1 MTSLMTKFQKIR
13 NVIKHKLHVDDN
25 KLNFIFDSALE
36 MTEGNVEIY
45 SLTKD
50 IRDNFDK
57 DEILEIF
64 EYMWSVMLADGEID
78 DYESALMSKLVGLFH
93 LTGKESAEAKK
104 RLCLIIKKFF
114 FFNRFLDSEKIFLC
128 FIDLLAT
135 LFLHNLKL
143 EGFKLFLIN
152 LITSSSVL
160 PVFS

>member
-1 MTSLMTKFQKIR
+1 MLKIFSKMKERQELTDDEKHILTVSILIECAKGDNDFSDEEISKIR

-78 DYESALMSKLVGLFH
+78 DYESALMTKLVGLFH

-104 RLCLIIKKFF
+104 KAM
-114 FFNRFLDSEKIFLC
+114 S
-128 FIDLLAT
+128 
-135 LFLHNLKL
+135 HN
-143 EGFKLFLIN
+143 
-152 LITSSSVL
+152 
-160 PVFS
+160 

>member
-1 MTSLMTKFQKIR
+1 MKERQELTDDEKHILIVSILIECAKGDNDFSDDEILKIK

-36 MTEGNVEIY
+36 MTEGNVELY

-50 IRDNFDK
+50 IRDHFDK

-78 DYESALMSKLVGLFH
+78 DYESALMTKLVGLFH

-104 RLCLIIKKFF
+104 KAMSQ
-114 FFNRFLDSEKIFLC
+114 N
-128 FIDLLAT
+128 
-135 LFLHNLKL
+135 
-143 EGFKLFLIN
+143 
-152 LITSSSVL
+152 
-160 PVFS
+160 

>member
-1 MTSLMTKFQKIR
+1 MKERQELTDDEKPILIVSILPECAKGANDFSDDEISKIK

-36 MTEGNVEIY
+36 MTEGNVELY

-50 IRDNFDK
+50 IRDHFDK

-78 DYESALMSKLVGLFH
+78 DYESALMTKLVGLFH

-104 RLCLIIKKFF
+104 KAMSQ
-114 FFNRFLDSEKIFLC
+114 N
-128 FIDLLAT
+128 
-135 LFLHNLKL
+135 
-143 EGFKLFLIN
+143 
-152 LITSSSVL
+152 
-160 PVFS
+160 

>member
-1 MTSLMTKFQKIR
+1 MKERQELTDDEKHILIVSILIECAKGDNDFSDDEISKIK

-36 MTEGNVEIY
+36 MTEGSVELY

-50 IRDNFDK
+50 IRDHFDK

-78 DYESALMSKLVGLFH
+78 DYESALMTKLVGLFH

-104 RLCLIIKKFF
+104 KAMSQ
-114 FFNRFLDSEKIFLC
+114 N
-128 FIDLLAT
+128 
-135 LFLHNLKL
+135 
-143 EGFKLFLIN
+143 
-152 LITSSSVL
+152 
-160 PVFS
+160 

>member
-1 MTSLMTKFQKIR
+1 MKERQELTDDEKHILTVSILIECAKGDNDFSDEEISKIR

-50 IRDNFDK
+50 IRDNFEK
-57 DEILEIF
+57 EEILEIF

-104 RLCLIIKKFF
+104 KAM
-114 FFNRFLDSEKIFLC
+114 S
-128 FIDLLAT
+128 
-135 LFLHNLKL
+135 HN
-143 EGFKLFLIN
+143 
-152 LITSSSVL
+152 
-160 PVFS
+160 

>member
-1 MTSLMTKFQKIR
+1 MLKLFSKMKERQELTDDEKHILIVSILIECAKGDNDFSDDEISKIK

-36 MTEGNVEIY
+36 MTEGNVELY

-50 IRDNFDK
+50 IRDHFDK

-78 DYESALMSKLVGLFH
+78 DYESALMTKLVGLFH

-104 RLCLIIKKFF
+104 KAM
-114 FFNRFLDSEKIFLC
+114 S
-128 FIDLLAT
+128 
-135 LFLHNLKL
+135 HN
-143 EGFKLFLIN
+143 
-152 LITSSSVL
+152 
-160 PVFS
+160 

>member
-1 MTSLMTKFQKIR
+1 MLKLFSKMKERQELTDDEKHILVVSILIECAKGDNDFSDEEISKIK

-50 IRDNFDK
+50 IRDHFDK

-78 DYESALMSKLVGLFH
+78 DYESALMTKLVGLFH

-104 RLCLIIKKFF
+104 KAM
-114 FFNRFLDSEKIFLC
+114 S
-128 FIDLLAT
+128 
-135 LFLHNLKL
+135 HN
-143 EGFKLFLIN
+143 
-152 LITSSSVL
+152 
-160 PVFS
+160 

>member
-1 MTSLMTKFQKIR
+1 MKERQELTDDEKHILTVSILIECAKGDNDFSDEEISKIR

-93 LTGKESAEAKK
+93 LTGKELLLRPRK
-104 RLCLIIKKFF
+104 RLCLKIKKFF
-114 FFNRFLDSEKIFLC
+114 FF
-128 FIDLLAT
+128 
-135 LFLHNLKL
+135 
-143 EGFKLFLIN
+143 
-152 LITSSSVL
+152 
-160 PVFS
+160 

>member
-1 MTSLMTKFQKIR
+1 MLKLFSKMKERQELTDDEKHILIVSILIECAKGDNDFSDDEISKIK

-36 MTEGNVEIY
+36 MTEGNVELY

-50 IRDNFDK
+50 IRDHFDK

-78 DYESALMSKLVGLFH
+78 DYESALMTKLVGLFH

-104 RLCLIIKKFF
+104 KAMSQ
-114 FFNRFLDSEKIFLC
+114 N
-128 FIDLLAT
+128 
-135 LFLHNLKL
+135 
-143 EGFKLFLIN
+143 
-152 LITSSSVL
+152 
-160 PVFS
+160 

>member
-1 MTSLMTKFQKIR
+1 MLKLFSKMKERQELTDDEKHILTVSILIECAKGDNDFSDEEISKIR

-50 IRDNFDK
+50 IRDNFEK
-57 DEILEIF
+57 EEILEIF

-104 RLCLIIKKFF
+104 KAM
-114 FFNRFLDSEKIFLC
+114 S
-128 FIDLLAT
+128 
-135 LFLHNLKL
+135 HN
-143 EGFKLFLIN
+143 
-152 LITSSSVL
+152 
-160 PVFS
+160 

>member
-1 MTSLMTKFQKIR
+1 MLKIFSKMKERQELTDDEKHILTVSILIECAKGDNDFSDEEISKIR

-104 RLCLIIKKFF
+104 KAMSQ
-114 FFNRFLDSEKIFLC
+114 N
-128 FIDLLAT
+128 
-135 LFLHNLKL
+135 
-143 EGFKLFLIN
+143 
-152 LITSSSVL
+152 
-160 PVFS
+160 

>member
-1 MTSLMTKFQKIR
+1 MKERQELTDDEKHIIIVSILIECAKRDNDFSDDEISKIK

-36 MTEGNVEIY
+36 MTEGNVELY

-50 IRDNFDK
+50 IRDHFDK

-78 DYESALMSKLVGLFH
+78 DYESALMTKLVGLFH

-104 RLCLIIKKFF
+104 KAMSQ
-114 FFNRFLDSEKIFLC
+114 N
-128 FIDLLAT
+128 
-135 LFLHNLKL
+135 
-143 EGFKLFLIN
+143 
-152 LITSSSVL
+152 
-160 PVFS
+160 

>member
-1 MTSLMTKFQKIR
+1 MLKLFSKMKEREELTDDEKHILVVSILIECAKGDNDFSDDEILKIK
-13 NVIKHKLHVDDN
+13 NVIKHKLHVDDD

-57 DEILEIF
+57 DEIIEIF

-78 DYESALMSKLVGLFH
+78 DYESALMTKLVGLFH

-104 RLCLIIKKFF
+104 KAMSQ
-114 FFNRFLDSEKIFLC
+114 N
-128 FIDLLAT
+128 
-135 LFLHNLKL
+135 
-143 EGFKLFLIN
+143 
-152 LITSSSVL
+152 
-160 PVFS
+160 

>member
-1 MTSLMTKFQKIR
+1 MLKLFSKMKERQELTDDEKHILTVSILIECAKGDNDFSDEEISKIR

-50 IRDNFDK
+50 IRDSFEK
-57 DEILEIF
+57 EEILEIF

-104 RLCLIIKKFF
+104 KAM
-114 FFNRFLDSEKIFLC
+114 S
-128 FIDLLAT
+128 
-135 LFLHNLKL
+135 HN
-143 EGFKLFLIN
+143 
-152 LITSSSVL
+152 
-160 PVFS
+160 

>member
-1 MTSLMTKFQKIR
+1 MKERQELTDDEKHILVVSILIECAKGDNDFSDDEISKIR

-50 IRDNFDK
+50 IRDHFDK

-104 RLCLIIKKFF
+104 KAMSQ
-114 FFNRFLDSEKIFLC
+114 N
-128 FIDLLAT
+128 
-135 LFLHNLKL
+135 
-143 EGFKLFLIN
+143 
-152 LITSSSVL
+152 
-160 PVFS
+160 

>member
-1 MTSLMTKFQKIR
+1 MKERQELTDDEKHILTVSILIECAKGDNDFSDDEISKIR

-78 DYESALMSKLVGLFH
+78 DYESALMTKLVGLFH

-104 RLCLIIKKFF
+104 KAMSQ
-114 FFNRFLDSEKIFLC
+114 N
-128 FIDLLAT
+128 
-135 LFLHNLKL
+135 
-143 EGFKLFLIN
+143 
-152 LITSSSVL
+152 
-160 PVFS
+160 

>member
-1 MTSLMTKFQKIR
+1 MKERQELTDDEKHILTVSILIECAKGDNDFSDDEISKIK

-78 DYESALMSKLVGLFH
+78 DYESALMTKLVGLFH

-104 RLCLIIKKFF
+104 KAMSQ
-114 FFNRFLDSEKIFLC
+114 N
-128 FIDLLAT
+128 
-135 LFLHNLKL
+135 
-143 EGFKLFLIN
+143 
-152 LITSSSVL
+152 
-160 PVFS
+160 

>member
-1 MTSLMTKFQKIR
+1 MKERQELTDDEKHILTVSILIECAKGDNDFSDEEISKIR

-104 RLCLIIKKFF
+104 KAMSQ
-114 FFNRFLDSEKIFLC
+114 N
-128 FIDLLAT
+128 
-135 LFLHNLKL
+135 
-143 EGFKLFLIN
+143 
-152 LITSSSVL
+152 
-160 PVFS
+160 

>member
-1 MTSLMTKFQKIR
+1 MLKLFSKMKEKQELTDDEKHILTVSILIECAKGDNDFSDEEISKIR

-50 IRDNFDK
+50 IRDNFEK
-57 DEILEIF
+57 EEILEIF

-104 RLCLIIKKFF
+104 KAM
-114 FFNRFLDSEKIFLC
+114 S
-128 FIDLLAT
+128 
-135 LFLHNLKL
+135 HN
-143 EGFKLFLIN
+143 
-152 LITSSSVL
+152 
-160 PVFS
+160 

>member
-1 MTSLMTKFQKIR
+1 MKERQELTDDEKHILTVSILIECAKGDNDFSDDEISKIK

-104 RLCLIIKKFF
+104 KAMSQ
-114 FFNRFLDSEKIFLC
+114 N
-128 FIDLLAT
+128 
-135 LFLHNLKL
+135 
-143 EGFKLFLIN
+143 
-152 LITSSSVL
+152 
-160 PVFS
+160 

>member
-1 MTSLMTKFQKIR
+1 MLKLFSKMKERQELTDDEKHILIVSILIECAKGDNDFSDDEISKIR

-36 MTEGNVEIY
+36 MTEGNVELY

-50 IRDNFDK
+50 IRDHFDK

-78 DYESALMSKLVGLFH
+78 DYESALMTKLVGLFH

-104 RLCLIIKKFF
+104 KAMSQ
-114 FFNRFLDSEKIFLC
+114 N
-128 FIDLLAT
+128 
-135 LFLHNLKL
+135 
-143 EGFKLFLIN
+143 
-152 LITSSSVL
+152 
-160 PVFS
+160 

>member
-1 MTSLMTKFQKIR
+1 MLKLFSKMKEREELTDDEKHILVVSILIECAKGDNDFSDDEISKIK

-25 KLNFIFDSALE
+25 KLNFIFNSALE

-50 IRDNFDK
+50 IRDHFDK

-78 DYESALMSKLVGLFH
+78 DYESALMTKLVGLFH

-104 RLCLIIKKFF
+104 KAM
-114 FFNRFLDSEKIFLC
+114 S
-128 FIDLLAT
+128 
-135 LFLHNLKL
+135 HN
-143 EGFKLFLIN
+143 
-152 LITSSSVL
+152 
-160 PVFS
+160 

>member
-1 MTSLMTKFQKIR
+1 MLKLFSKMKERQELTDDEKHIIIVSILIECAKRDNDFSDDEISKIK

-36 MTEGNVEIY
+36 MTEGNVELY

-50 IRDNFDK
+50 IRDHFDK

-78 DYESALMSKLVGLFH
+78 DYESALMTKLVGLFH

-104 RLCLIIKKFF
+104 KAMSQ
-114 FFNRFLDSEKIFLC
+114 N
-128 FIDLLAT
+128 
-135 LFLHNLKL
+135 
-143 EGFKLFLIN
+143 
-152 LITSSSVL
+152 
-160 PVFS
+160 